1 MHKREYLICRKYAEK
16 WYKPNPLSGGLFGNI
31 VGAGGGKYGVTG
43 YGDIDGSVPLNAK
56 KKDCCLGKQPQQ
68 REIVVHGQARLAMTR
83 YS

>member
-1 MHKREYLICRKYAEK
+1 MYKREYSISRKCIEK

-31 VGAGGGKYGVTG
+31 VGADGGKYGVTG

-56 KKDCCLGKQPQQ
+56 KKRLLFRKAATTK
-68 REIVVHGQARLAMTR
+68 RNFVHGQARLEMTR

>member
-1 MHKREYLICRKYAEK
+1 MCTNTMHKREYLICRKYAEK

-56 KKDCCLGKQPQQ
+56 KK
-68 REIVVHGQARLAMTR
+68 IAV
-83 YS
+83 